1 MVRDKWQNASYHA
14 HMSSQREEG
23 TAKRKPCSF
32 SSYGF
37 VVPYGSALN
46 ALPPKSVPPG
56 WGKASLLR
64 ALFKPA
70 GLGLA
75 ARIGHRKKIG
85 TPEISV
91 RGNCLLVI
99 CYCRADWGMQSLSVY
114 SATPHKNRLL
124 SPGKKGECV
133 VGTQNSLCQ
142 VSSLCDPQSELLPPS

>member
-1 MVRDKWQNASYHA
+1 MLVLVVRLCCAVRVCPQCPSTKV
-14 HMSSQREEG
+14 SSSRLGKGKFAQ
-23 TAKRKPCSF
+23 
-32 SSYGF
+32 
-37 VVPYGSALN
+37 GSLQ
-46 ALPPKSVPPG
+46 
-56 WGKASLLR
+56 
-64 ALFKPA
+64 A

-99 CYCRADWGMQSLSVY
+99 CYCRAGWGMQSLSVY

-133 VGTQNSLCQ
+133 VGTQSSLCQ